1 MSYKIVL
8 QPGELND
15 ANRDYLP
22 KAIKGSRMVVNENG
36 NNSQVYPA
44 RLTEY
49 VEDILGDG
57 IRDVW
62 YEYVPESYD
71 SGKKTPLVF
80 SMHGGLMTGW
90 GQCIYTSWSLVAEK
104 EGFLCV
110 FPNASANKMW
120 MIECDDEKMD
130 EITTSEKLAGSGVPA
145 LNRPTGSVPEFHD
158 VRLVMKLLEDKLPLQ
173 HITVMVQKEVADR
186 MQTGPGS
193 KDYGALS
200 LAVQYYAKPYIVAN
214 VPPNCFMPRP
224 AVGSAVIRLTRHEKP
239 PVSVR
244 DPQFMFK
251 LIRASFNQRRKTLQN
266 GLHNSG
272 ELQIPKEKVVQA
284 LEQMGL
290 PTSVR
295 GEKLDLSQFARLS
308 DLLME

>member
-120 MIECDDEKMD
+120 MIECRLPFVGKAVLMVALIYLVIQMKSS
-130 EITTSEKLAGSGVPA
+130 EIQP
-145 LNRPTGSVPEFHD
+145 F
-158 VRLVMKLLEDKLPLQ
+158 
-173 HITVMVQKEVADR
+173 I
-186 MQTGPGS
+186 
-193 KDYGALS
+193 Y
-200 LAVQYYAKPYIVAN
+200 
-214 VPPNCFMPRP
+214 F
-224 AVGSAVIRLTRHEKP
+224 
-239 PVSVR
+239 
-244 DPQFMFK
+244 QF
-251 LIRASFNQRRKTLQN
+251 
-266 GLHNSG
+266 
-272 ELQIPKEKVVQA
+272 
-284 LEQMGL
+284 
-290 PTSVR
+290 
-295 GEKLDLSQFARLS
+295 
-308 DLLME
+308 

>member
-130 EITTSEKLAGSGVPA
+130 
-145 LNRPTGSVPEFHD
+145 
-158 VRLVMKLLEDKLPLQ
+158 
-173 HITVMVQKEVADR
+173 
-186 MQTGPGS
+186 
-193 KDYGALS
+193 
-200 LAVQYYAKPYIVAN
+200 
-214 VPPNCFMPRP
+214 
-224 AVGSAVIRLTRHEKP
+224 
-239 PVSVR
+239 
-244 DPQFMFK
+244 
-251 LIRASFNQRRKTLQN
+251 
-266 GLHNSG
+266 
-272 ELQIPKEKVVQA
+272 
-284 LEQMGL
+284 
-290 PTSVR
+290 
-295 GEKLDLSQFARLS
+295 
-308 DLLME
+308 